1 MRQVSART
9 NFRLYSSFAFAI
21 FGRIGETY
29 SGSERIEKLKGIPLA
44 KDDDQILIEKALAGN
59 EGAYRLLLTRHKD
72 AIYRMIVRIVH
83 NQEEAQDLV
92 QETFMK
98 AFGSLSSYKCQYR
111 FTTWLYKIA
120 ANSCI
125 DHLRKRRLVSVS
137 LDQPVKTKDGE
148 VTIEVADWTYNPEQ
162 DLTAR
167 QKALSI
173 DAAIDSLPKKYREV
187 ILYRHKQDKS
197 YEEIAQIL
205 SIPVGTVKARIFR
218 ARELLKKRLKT
229 LR

>member
-1 MRQVSART
+1 MV
-9 NFRLYSSFAFAI
+9 
-21 FGRIGETY
+21 
-29 SGSERIEKLKGIPLA
+29 
-44 KDDDQILIEKALAGN
+44 KDDDQVLIKKALAGN
-59 EGAYRLLLTRHKD
+59 EDAYSLLLNRYKD
-72 AIYRMIVRIVH
+72 AIYRMIVKIVR

-125 DHLRKRRLVSVS
+125 DFLRKRRLISVS
-137 LDQPVKTKDGE
+137 LDQPLETKEGE
-148 VTIEVADWTYNPEQ
+148 VTIELPDWTYNPEA
-162 DLTAR
+162 DLSSR
-167 QKALSI
+167 QKSVSI

-187 ILYRHKQDKS
+187 IIFRHKQDKS

-205 SIPVGTVKARIFR
+205 GIPVGTVKARIFR
-218 ARELLKKRLKT
+218 ARELLKKKLKL